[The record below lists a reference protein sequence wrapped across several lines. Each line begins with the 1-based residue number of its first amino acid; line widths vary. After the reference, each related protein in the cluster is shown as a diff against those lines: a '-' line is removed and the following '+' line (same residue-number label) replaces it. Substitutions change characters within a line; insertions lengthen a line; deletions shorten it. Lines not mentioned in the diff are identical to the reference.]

1 MIIIPNCGV
10 LKPMPNGG
18 TGTWDAGLGEVA
30 ICMGN
35 PGASMAIIRHFWT
48 MSGTTRWEALIVV

>member
-35 PGASMAIIRHFWT
+35 PGASMAIIRHLN
-48 MSGTTRWEALIVV
+48 SAISLGLLP